1 MQEVNVLCSIFC
13 VFWTVTTQRNVS
25 ASMALQY
32 SPYVWW
38 LRRNAAG
45 QGTNGDN
52 LVNSKMSEVKQAGQ
66 KAWGSSSRAY
76 GEKESVWPLDMS
88 LGKMGRLQR
97 FCLLQQGENDCCQSS
112 VRIKAVGEQ
121 QKGFFRYIQSKQDH
135 R

>member
-13 VFWTVTTQRNVS
+13 VLWTVTTQRNVS

-52 LVNSKMSEVKQAGQ
+52 LVNSKMLEVKQAGQ
-66 KAWGSSSRAY
+66 KASLAGQRSSRAQV
-76 GEKESVWPLDMS
+76 EIECAWLLEARS
-88 LGKMGRLQR
+88 GKMGRP
-97 FCLLQQGENDCCQSS
+97 
-112 VRIKAVGEQ
+112 
-121 QKGFFRYIQSKQDH
+121 
-135 R
+135 